1 LTNLRELNS
10 VTLFIETLGKM
21 FKLFQSISKKDK
33 IDMTC
38 NIKTIICII
47 LMSSL
52 FSTVSLTQQAKDIA
66 KELFESTVLIS
77 TEDGNS
83 QPLAFGSG
91 FIIKDGFIVTNYH
104 VIQGAYSGYVKLVNK
119 KPKYEILG
127 VVYVN
132 ENSDL
137 AVLSVPDIKGK
148 SVKIQDQ
155 LPEVGELIYA
165 IGNPR
170 GLKGTFSQGIVSG
183 IRTLDESSNSKLI
196 QITAPISPGS
206 SGGPVVNERGLVV
219 GVAVATFKGG
229 QNLNFCIPSSF
240 LPLITGNEIS
250 KPLTKVPKKEIGLFR
265 SLESGSQQDAVIG
278 ADFRWDGTP
287 NMTLWNVG
295 KFSYSL
301 RNVSRT
307 NLRNVYGLIIFY
319 GSNREVIDINP
330 IEYEQII
337 PAGLARRVTGIVDPS
352 IKKLTTRT
360 SPENQYMADDT
371 PFTPIEFR
379 ILYFE
384 LIDE

>member
-1 LTNLRELNS
+1 
-10 VTLFIETLGKM
+10 
-21 FKLFQSISKKDK
+21 
-33 IDMTC
+33 
-38 NIKTIICII
+38 
-47 LMSSL
+47 MSSL

-77 TEDGNS
+77 TEDVNS

-91 FIIKDGFIVTNYH
+91 FIVKDGFIVTNYH
-104 VIQGAYSGYVKLVNK
+104 VIQGANSGYVKLVNK

-127 VVYVN
+127 VIYVN
-132 ENSDL
+132 ENSDI

-148 SVKIQDQ
+148 SVKIQNQ
-155 LPEVGELIYA
+155 LPEVGDLIYA

-170 GLKGTFSQGIVSG
+170 GLEGTFSQGIVSG
-183 IRTLDESSNSKLI
+183 IRTVNESSDFKLI

-206 SGGPVVNERGLVV
+206 SGGPVVNENGLVV

-229 QNLNFCIPSSF
+229 QNLNFCIPSS
-240 LPLITGNEIS
+240 LVPSITGSEIS
-250 KPLTKVPKKEIGLFR
+250 RSLTKVQKKEVGLFR

-278 ADFRWDGTP
+278 ADFRWDGDP

-307 NLRNVYGLIIFY
+307 YLRNVYGLIIFY
-319 GSNREVIDINP
+319 GRIREVIDINP

-337 PAGLARRVTGIVDPS
+337 PAGLARRITGIVDPS
-352 IKKLTTRT
+352 IKNLTTRT